1 MAESSRNQDTSARSS
16 ADGSRGALSPGSPS
30 GRKSL
35 PTRPRR
41 GAARSG
47 SGSRGLTTRGRCL
60 LAGGIAATVCA
71 LVLDERD
78 LLRIGIFAAVLPIL
92 ATIVGVIR
100 PLKLTASHMVS
111 PSRLDPG
118 TAGRVV
124 LSVINSGSSRT
135 GALEISERPTA
146 DLTAGVRCLVPP
158 LSANHSAQTDYPL
171 QAARRGRF
179 LLGPPTVRV
188 GDPFGL
194 WEDHRTLPVRTEV
207 LVVPT
212 VVDFVGMPIS
222 TGTRSAAADRAMTG
236 ASGGDPDV
244 GIRNYRSGDDIRTI
258 HWRASAR
265 HDELMVRL
273 EEPVSH
279 GGAVVM
285 LDHRLRAHA
294 GSGADSSLETAVTLA
309 ASVSTHLLSAD
320 HQMKLTTHTG
330 AVLANGRDIQD
341 DVLAAL
347 AVVEPDQIGTLQAAS
362 VAGRGLI
369 IVILGAVD
377 LPAARLLI
385 AARRQGTNGIAL
397 VLDTADWDP
406 NGPHVDPKAI
416 ASLRSAGWRVVT
428 VGIGESLA
436 VAWNRACSGSATFQR
451 SADRQIPLPVRS
463 SAS

>member
-1 MAESSRNQDTSARSS
+1 VAEPSRDRGTSAAHAGPAGTTGGRSS
-16 ADGSRGALSPGSPS
+16 L
-30 GRKSL
+30 GRKRLRSKNA
-35 PTRPRR
+35 RP
-41 GAARSG
+41 GA
-47 SGSRGLTTRGRCL
+47 RGLTTRGRCL

-78 LLRIGIFAAVLPIL
+78 LLRIGIFAAVLPLIAML
-92 ATIVGVIR
+92 AGSVR
-100 PLKLTASHMVS
+100 RLKLTASHLVS

-118 TAGRVV
+118 TEGQVV
-124 LSVINSGSSRT
+124 LSIRNAGSSRT
-135 GALEISERPTA
+135 GTLEISERPTV
-146 DLTAGVRCLVPP
+146 DLTPGVRCLVPP
-158 LSANHSAQTDYPL
+158 LAANHIAQTDYRL
-171 QAARRGRF
+171 QAVRRGRF
-179 LLGPPTVRV
+179 VLGPPSVRI

-194 WEDHRTLPVRTEV
+194 WEDNRTLPVRTEV

-212 VVDFVGMPIS
+212 VVDLAGMPIS
-222 TGTRSAAADRAMTG
+222 TGTRSAAADRAMSG

-285 LDHRLRAHA
+285 LDHRQQAHR

-309 ASVSTHLLSAD
+309 ASISVHLLSAD

-330 AVLANGRDIQD
+330 SVLANGRDIQD

-347 AVVEPDQIGTLQAAS
+347 AVVEPDQVGSLRAAS
-362 VAGRGLI
+362 VAGSGLI
-369 IVILGAVD
+369 VAILGALD

-385 AARRQGTNGIAL
+385 AARRRGTNGIAL
-397 VLDTADWDP
+397 VLETQDWDP
-406 NGPHVDPKAI
+406 RGPVGDPQAL
-416 ASLRSAGWRVVT
+416 SLLRGAGWRVVT
-428 VGIGESLA
+428 IGIGDSLA
-436 VAWNRACSGSATFQR
+436 VSWNRACSGAATFQR
-451 SADRQIPLPVRS
+451 TADRQVPLPVRS
-463 SAS
+463 S